1 MWQIYME
8 SFPVDRINAVCEQL
22 AGFIVKEILDPRG
35 EFFHD
40 GHINR
45 VRIALAR
52 TLAALGVRLP
62 GRVYICICFA

>member
-1 MWQIYME
+1 MNGCGETEYRVE
-8 SFPVDRINAVCEQL
+8 NLDEQDGIFHL
-22 AGFIVKEILDPRG
+22 KSGFGVP
-35 EFFHD
+35 
-40 GHINR
+40 R